1 MLIHVDDFAMTSP
14 AESFHYD
21 IVYVF
26 FIHLKSKGDNENET
40 EMEKKTNNTRNY
52 RTILFKWIA
61 IVCNS
66 ANSLTKQ

>member
-26 FIHLKSKGDNENET
+26 FIHLKSKGDNENEF
-40 EMEKKTNNTRNY
+40 EKEKNN
-52 RTILFKWIA
+52 
-61 IVCNS
+61 
-66 ANSLTKQ
+66 